1 MGEDGMDSDW
11 SDSLVDDSDNLGA
24 YILSESR
31 RPLHATQEE
40 CEMAKSKLVSDL
52 RIGSVLDI
60 GEKFPPLSAFGSGRG
75 RKDLSRPTP
84 PLKYA
89 RIGYPTYFSPI
100 SLLLAREQGDCGP
113 SSRYYR
119 LRDFYSSRVSKTE
132 DCDER
137 PRWPSNQSFQ
147 QHIQGSL
154 WSVSSFGLSAVYQHH
169 TGCVNAL
176 NFNHS
181 GHLIASAS
189 DDTCVAIAD
198 SYTGELKTRFLTGH
212 TLNVFQVKFVPNH
225 NDLKLVTSA
234 RDGMVRLAELHPGGQ
249 TARTTRTLTTH
260 QDACRSIVL
269 VPEEPTLLLT
279 AGEDGS
285 VFSIDLRINQ
295 PEQLLHLPLSP
306 FYSISA
312 NPARPVEFCVSG
324 KYESVVRVFDRR
336 KLSVASP
343 KDGYLHSFAPRHLL
357 SKWQRRQCNRFDSPE
372 AASEVDCMADETRVD
387 NAPDDSEASD
397 YDDRVDSDESDFVE
411 EGFFSSRLGRQLL
424 SLLRDDSRSRNRA
437 PSPPELGGATAESHI
452 GQRRWSRNRP
462 VRLNDRVD
470 PLGDHSQTKY
480 SITSAVYSSN
490 GDAILASFND
500 EDIYL
505 FYSQDDKLPP
515 LHVYRG
521 HRNNDSVKGVN
532 FYGPNSEFVMSGSDD
547 GFIYVWDRNSEG
559 IVQWLCGDVAGAV
572 NVLEPHPFCPMLA
585 TSGCDYNIKIW
596 TPIGQR
602 GNIGRPE
609 TWLKG
614 VRDVEPSQRLLF
626 DPGDIV
632 ESMQSLRRS
641 SLAKNIFGEDE
652 DFQPSDED
660 FSPTVDGDGDAHDSS
675 DVKTTIQ
682 RKRKSLEVD
691 NDTASVSVRFS
702 KRYKKV
708 KDSPNQGNRLPVA
721 AAPQK
726 HLPFNSK
733 DLQLRVAANWAGRN
747 RDSLTVTFAFGLPE
761 FLRPALQVTYDIAS
775 HRMTDFLRRRHSTN
789 MSDDSSDDEVANGRG
804 HLGEVVEPAIDHISD
819 GDGGDNTSLS
829 TFSSSSTSEST
840 SSSSIAPGI
849 DPSSGAQS
857 HDGYRCD

>member
-1 MGEDGMDSDW
+1 MGEEDGMGSDW
-11 SDSLVDDSDNLGA
+11 SGSLVDDSDNLSA
-24 YILSESR
+24 YMHSEFR
-31 RPLHATQEE
+31 RPLHATEEE

-60 GEKFPPLSAFGSGRG
+60 GENFPHLSAFGFGRG
-75 RKDLSRPTP
+75 RKNTSRSTL

-89 RIGYPTYFSPI
+89 QIGYPTYFSPI
-100 SLLLAREQGDCGP
+100 SLLVAREQGDCGP
-113 SSRYYR
+113 SSRYHR
-119 LRDFYSSRVSKTE
+119 LRDFYSSRVSTIE
-132 DCDER
+132 AFDER

-176 NFNHS
+176 NFNDS

-198 SYTGELKTRFLTGH
+198 SYTGELKIRFLTGH
-212 TLNVFQVKFVPNH
+212 TQNVFQVKFLPNC

-234 RDGMVRLAELHPGGQ
+234 RDGMVRLAELHPDGH
-249 TARTTRTLTTH
+249 TIKTTLTLASH
-260 QDACRSIVL
+260 QDACRNLVIV
-269 VPEEPTLLLT
+269 PDEPSLLLT

-285 VFSIDLRINQ
+285 VFSIDLRTNQ

-312 NPARPVEFCVSG
+312 NPVRPVEFCVSG
-324 KYESVVRVFDRR
+324 KNEAFVRVFDRR
-336 KLSVASP
+336 KLSVTSP

-357 SKWQRRQCNRFDSPE
+357 SKRQRRQFSRFDSSE
-372 AASEVDCMADETRVD
+372 AGSEANYVADGTRAD
-387 NAPDDSEASD
+387 NASDDSEASD
-397 YDDRVDSDESDFVE
+397 YDDSVDSGESDFAE

-424 SLLRDDSRSRNRA
+424 GLLRDDSRSRNRA
-437 PSPPELGGATAESHI
+437 PSPPELGGDTAESHI

-462 VRLNDRVD
+462 LRLNDRVD
-470 PLGDHSQTKY
+470 PLGDYSQTKY
-480 SITSAVYSSN
+480 SITSAVYSFN

-505 FYSQDDKLPP
+505 FCSQDDKLPP

-532 FYGPNSEFVMSGSDD
+532 FYGPNSEFVVSGSDD
-547 GFIYVWDRNSEG
+547 GFIYIWDRHSEG
-559 IVQWLCGDVAGAV
+559 IVQWLCGDIAGAV

-585 TSGCDYNIKIW
+585 TSGCDYNVKIW

-614 VRDVEPSQRLLF
+614 IKDVEPSQRLLF

-641 SLAKNIFGEDE
+641 NLAKHIFGENE

-660 FSPTVDGDGDAHDSS
+660 FSLAGGGDDDAHDHG
-675 DVKTTIQ
+675 DRKLTIQ
-682 RKRKSLEVD
+682 RKRKSSEFD
-691 NDTASVSVRFS
+691 KDSGSVSVKFS

-708 KDSPNQGNRLPVA
+708 KDSPNQGNKLPIA

-733 DLQLRVAANWAGRN
+733 DLQLRVAANWARRS

-761 FLRPALQVTYDIAS
+761 FLRPALRVTYDIAS
-775 HRMTDFLRRRHSTN
+775 HRMTDFLRRRHST
-789 MSDDSSDDEVANGRG
+789 SRSGDSSDDEEANCRG
-804 HLGEVVEPAIDHISD
+804 HLGEIVEPTTDHTSE

-840 SSSSIAPGI
+840 SSSSIASGM
-849 DPSSGAQS
+849 DPTSRA
-857 HDGYRCD
+857 

>member
-1 MGEDGMDSDW
+1 MGEEDGMDW
-11 SDSLVDDSDNLGA
+11 SGSFVDDIDNLGA

-52 RIGSVLDI
+52 RIGSALDI
-60 GEKFPPLSAFGSGRG
+60 GENISPLSAFGFGRG
-75 RKDLSRPTP
+75 YKSTSRPGS

-89 RIGYPTYFSPI
+89 CVGYPTYFSPI
-100 SLLLAREQGDCGP
+100 SLLVAREQGDCGP
-113 SSRYYR
+113 SPRYYR
-119 LRDFYSSRVSKTE
+119 LRDFYASGPSTINAQDKL
-132 DCDER
+132 
-137 PRWPSNQSFQ
+137 PRWPLNRSFQ

-169 TGCVNAL
+169 AGCVNAL

-189 DDTCVAIAD
+189 DDTCVVIAD

-212 TLNVFQVKFVPNH
+212 TLNVFQVKFVPNC

-234 RDGMVRLAELHPGGQ
+234 RDGMVRLAELHPDGR
-249 TARTTRTLTTH
+249 TVKTTRTLISH
-260 QDACRSIVL
+260 QDTCRNLVL
-269 VPEEPTLLLT
+269 IPGEPFLILT
-279 AGEDGS
+279 AGEDGA
-285 VFSIDLRINQ
+285 VFSVDLRSDQ

-336 KLSVASP
+336 KVSVTSP

-357 SKWQRRQCNRFDSPE
+357 SRWQRRRCCRFDSPE
-372 AASEVDCMADETRVD
+372 ADDEVDCMTDETRTD
-387 NAPDDSEASD
+387 NVSDDSETSD
-397 YDDRVDSDESDFVE
+397 CADRIDNFENDFAE

-424 SLLRDDSRSRNRA
+424 GLLRDDLRSRNRA
-437 PSPPELGGATAESHI
+437 PSPPEPRGDTTESHFD
-452 GQRRWSRNRP
+452 QMRWSRSRP
-462 VRLNDRVD
+462 VRLNDHVN

-505 FYSQDDKLPP
+505 FHSQDDKLPP

-532 FYGPNSEFVMSGSDD
+532 FYGPNSEFIVSGSDD
-547 GFIYVWDRNSEG
+547 GFIYIWDRHSEG
-559 IVQWLCGDVAGAV
+559 IVQWLCGDISGAV

-585 TSGCDYNIKIW
+585 TSGCDYNVKIW

-602 GNIGRPE
+602 GSISRPE
-609 TWLKG
+609 TWLKSIKA
-614 VRDVEPSQRLLF
+614 EESSQRLLF
-626 DPGDIV
+626 DPGEII

-641 SLAKNIFGEDE
+641 NLAKYLFGETE
-652 DFQPSDED
+652 DFQPSDD
-660 FSPTVDGDGDAHDSS
+660 DLSPIVDGIDSAN
-675 DVKTTIQ
+675 DDEDMKNTIQ
-682 RKRKSLEVD
+682 RKRKSSEFEND
-691 NDTASVSVRFS
+691 NDSVSIKSS

-708 KDSPNQGNRLPVA
+708 QDSFNDDKRSKLSIA
-721 AAPQK
+721 SAPQK
-726 HLPFNSK
+726 HLPFNLK
-733 DLQLRVAANWAGRN
+733 DLQLRVAANWARRN

-775 HRMTDFLRRRHSTN
+775 HRMTDFLRRRHSTG
-789 MSDDSSDDEVANGRG
+789 MSDDSSDDEGTNGHG
-804 HLGEVVEPAIDHISD
+804 HLGEVVEPTTDRISG
-819 GDGGDNTSLS
+819 GDGGENTSLS

-840 SSSSIAPGI
+840 TPSPMASDM
-849 DPSSGAQS
+849 DPAFGA
-857 HDGYRCD
+857 